1 MNTVSKSLRLQIG
14 IFGRTNVGKS
24 SFLNMVCAQDVAIT
38 SPVAGTTTDV
48 VEKCMELLPIGPVV
62 FLDTAGIDD
71 SSVLAPERRA
81 KTEKIFDRADII
93 VLIATPDGWSEY
105 EQRIVDEARKRGL
118 AHLVVVNR
126 IDEQSPC
133 AELLDNLSN
142 KKCRYM
148 LCSSIDAK
156 KRNEYINEFKTNLLA
171 ISPDALLSA
180 PALIE
185 DLVPGNG
192 TAVLIVP
199 IDLEAPKGRIILP
212 QVQVIRGLLDSNA
225 AAIVVKETEYAGM
238 LKRLKQ
244 APDIVVCDSQVS
256 ERMVRETPEGI
267 TCTTFSILFARY
279 KGDLAPLAQG
289 AARLRELSPGDKV
302 LIAESCSH
310 HPIEGD
316 IGREKIP
323 RWLEEFAGGRLDFD
337 TCAGRDFPDDL
348 KKYKVIISCG
358 GCMLTRREMLFRIQK
373 ARQQNV
379 PITNY
384 GMCIAQTQGILE
396 RVLSPFPEALAML
409 NKVKQEDEAVVSHGT
424 CK

>member
-1 MNTVSKSLRLQIG
+1 MNTTPKSLRLQIG

-24 SFLNMVCAQDVAIT
+24 SFLNMVCGQDVAIT
-38 SPVAGTTTDV
+38 SPIAGTTTDV

-71 SSVLAPERRA
+71 VSVLAPERRE
-81 KTEKIFDRADII
+81 KTKKIFDRADII
-93 VLIATPDGWSEY
+93 ILIATPDEWSEY
-105 EQRIVDEARKRGL
+105 EEHIIREAKQRGL
-118 AHLVVVNR
+118 AHLVIVNR
-126 IDEQSPC
+126 IDEKSPS
-133 AELLDNLSN
+133 ESLIKNLNEN
-142 KKCRYM
+142 KLRYM

-156 KRNEYINEFKTNLLA
+156 ARNEYINEFKSNILA
-171 ISPDALLSA
+171 LSPDACLST
-180 PALIE
+180 PELIE
-185 DLVPGNG
+185 DLVPKNG

-212 QVQVIRGLLDSNA
+212 QVQVIRSLLDGNA
-225 AAIVVKETEYAGM
+225 AAIVVKETEYVGM
-238 LKRLKQ
+238 LGRLKHP
-244 APDIVVCDSQVS
+244 PDIVVCDSQVS
-256 ERMVRETPEGI
+256 ERMAAETPEGI

-279 KGDLAPLAQG
+279 KGDLAPLASG
-289 AARLRELSPGDKV
+289 AAKLKELRPGDKV

-323 RWLEEFAGGRLDFD
+323 RWLEEYAGGKLDFD
-337 TCAGRDFPDDL
+337 TCAGRDFPEDV

-358 GCMLTRREMLFRIQK
+358 GCMLTRREMLFRIHK
-373 ARQQNV
+373 AKQQNV

-384 GMCIAQTQGILE
+384 GMCIAEARGILA
-396 RVLSPFPEALAML
+396 RVLSPFPRALEKL
-409 NKVKQEDEAVVSHGT
+409 ENNQQKEAVVSHGT